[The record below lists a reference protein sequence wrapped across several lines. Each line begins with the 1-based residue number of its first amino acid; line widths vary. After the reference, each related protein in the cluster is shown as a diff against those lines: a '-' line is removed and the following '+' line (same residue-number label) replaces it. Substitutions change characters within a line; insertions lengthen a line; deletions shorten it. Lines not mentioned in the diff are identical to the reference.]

1 VKYWVQDKY
10 TNAAM
15 YDSITTHGPHV
26 HGVVAV
32 GRMVS
37 RGPIARRES
46 LAAGV
51 DPDLQVP
58 LRLGL
63 AAVELAVLDACSRRL
78 RREKREERREERKQ

>member
-15 YDSITTHGPHV
+15 YKSITTHGHV

-32 GRMVS
+32 GRVVS

-46 LAAGV
+46 LTAGV

-58 LRLGL
+58 LGFGL